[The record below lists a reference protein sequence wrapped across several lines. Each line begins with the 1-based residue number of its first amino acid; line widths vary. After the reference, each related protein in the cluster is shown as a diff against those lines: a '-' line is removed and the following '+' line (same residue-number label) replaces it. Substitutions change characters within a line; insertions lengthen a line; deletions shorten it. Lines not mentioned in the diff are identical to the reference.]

1 MVLGLVSM
9 VTPLHLSMSFSLS
22 ASEDQGEDEE
32 EEEQIL
38 SDMPW
43 LRRRRKRAVRAH
55 IPFFCLFF
63 FLVSQSVYTL

>member
-22 ASEDQGEDEE
+22 ASEDQEEDEE
-32 EEEQIL
+32 EEEQNL

-43 LRRRRKRAVRAH
+43 LRRRRKRAVRPIFHSFA
-55 IPFFCLFF
+55 F
-63 FLVSQSVYTL
+63 FLLDLFDFD